1 MGGATL
7 TLSAPRRSGPQ
18 GTQGYVW
25 DAGYARRDCR
35 VRNGVFELQGTQGGN
50 WRVQPTCW
58 GLQGTQGRTA
68 GYGLGAGDCR
78 VRKAGSAGYGL
89 RVGGYG
95 VRNGRFGPQGTYRVV
110 GMEGYVGWMLDCGVG
125 VVSLARTGTMGSES
139 IRLGRGV
146 GKSRWRPRLCAVAGF
161 RSGSVFFFPL
171 PQGTH
176 PGCRVRFEP
185 QGTQCGSRTAGYA
198 RRGRVVGVR
207 QRGSQ
212 TAGYAA
218 RFPGCRVRTHP
229 LDRRVRRGGLPGAVG
244 VPLLAVSPFL
254 NFPIVKRGK
263 SFRTWTS
270 TRAPRASLCIEPGG
284 YM

>member
-1 MGGATL
+1 VL
-7 TLSAPRRSGPQ
+7 
-18 GTQGYVW
+18 
-25 DAGYARRDCR
+25 
-35 VRNGVFELQGTQGGN
+35 
-50 WRVQPTCW
+50 
-58 GLQGTQGRTA
+58 
-68 GYGLGAGDCR
+68 
-78 VRKAGSAGYGL
+78 GSAGYGL

-207 QRGSQ
+207 QGGSQ

-244 VPLLAVSPFL
+244 GASSGRESIFK
-254 NFPIVKRGK
+254 FPHSKTRKKFQNLDLDPG
-263 SFRTWTS
+263 S
-270 TRAPRASLCIEPGG
+270 TRKSLHRTRWVYEGGREAWAGRRWRHQLPPPVQPAWGGCPATAEHPSRRSDRLQAAPRPPVGRERQWGDLL
-284 YM
+284 